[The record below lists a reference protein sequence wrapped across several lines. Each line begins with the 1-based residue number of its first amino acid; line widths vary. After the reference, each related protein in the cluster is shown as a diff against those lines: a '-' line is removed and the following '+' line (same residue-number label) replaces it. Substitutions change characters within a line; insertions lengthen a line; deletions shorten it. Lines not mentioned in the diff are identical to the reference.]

1 MPNKLQIGTLAYK
14 QNEKYVK
21 TIPLLI
27 EETEQLKI
35 ATSYLL
41 NVAYEMIFND
51 LMNYCTNTS
60 GLCAENRL
68 VKENK

>member
-27 EETEQLKI
+27 EETEQLKR

-41 NVAYEMIFND
+41 NVAYEMFFND
-51 LMNYCTNTS
+51 FMNYCTNTS
-60 GLCAENRL
+60 VLCAEKLL
-68 VKENK
+68 VKEK

>member
-1 MPNKLQIGTLAYK
+1 MPNKLQIGISAYK
-14 QNEKYVK
+14 KNNEYAK
-21 TIPLLI
+21 TYPLHTEYK
-27 EETEQLKI
+27 EELKQ
-35 ATSYLL
+35 ATKDLFC
-41 NVAYEMIFND
+41 NACDMFIFD

>member
-1 MPNKLQIGTLAYK
+1 MIIQIGTIAYK
-14 QNEKYVK
+14 KNNEYVK
-21 TIPLLI
+21 TYPLHTEYT
-27 EETEQLKI
+27 EELKQ
-35 ATSYLL
+35 ATKDLFC
-41 NVAYEMIFND
+41 NACDMFIFD

>member
-27 EETEQLKI
+27 EETEQLKK

-41 NVAYEMIFND
+41 NVTYEMIFND
-51 LMNYCTNTS
+51 FMNYCTNTS
-60 GLCAENRL
+60 VLCAEKLL
-68 VKENK
+68 VKEK

>member
-1 MPNKLQIGTLAYK
+1 MIIQIGTIAYK
-14 QNEKYVK
+14 QKNEYVK
-21 TIPLLI
+21 SYPLHTKYT
-27 EETEQLKI
+27 EELKQ
-35 ATSYLL
+35 AKENLFC
-41 NVAYEMIFND
+41 NACDMFIFD